1 MEGLAV
7 KVEPPV
13 IWAGKVQTVL
23 TAEMVRMAAA
33 RATPPAGLVVRVEQT
48 LILLVNFIFRER
60 NRNVIR
66 AARTR

>member
-7 KVEPPV
+7 KVELPV
-13 IWAGKVQTVL
+13 IWVVKVQTVL

-33 RATPPAGLVVRVEQT
+33 RATPPAGLVVRAEQT

-60 NRNVIR
+60 KRNVIR
-66 AARTR
+66 ACRTR